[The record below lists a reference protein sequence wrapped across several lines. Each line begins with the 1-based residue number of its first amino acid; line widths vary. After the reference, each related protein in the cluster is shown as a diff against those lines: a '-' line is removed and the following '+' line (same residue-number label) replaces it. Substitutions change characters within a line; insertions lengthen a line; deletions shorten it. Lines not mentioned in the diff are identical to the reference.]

1 MTARR
6 IYLDQT
12 HVRGHVTGIERVAL
26 DLFSPDVL
34 GDRDVRAVR
43 SAGIAGMIVAQQVG
57 LPWRAVR
64 DRDAQFLMPGFPPG
78 PLFAPMRARCTLY
91 VYDTFLL
98 TRPQDLNWKSRLY
111 MVPGFRLA
119 MRWGRRF
126 LAISR
131 TTGEALRRVCAA
143 DAMVALLRPAVRDVF
158 GLAGLPGPAACRPGE
173 PLRMLAI
180 GTIEPRKGYAASV
193 ELAAAL
199 IRAGVPAEL
208 HIVGRVGWGRH
219 AFLDDPPPF
228 LTCHGYVDDAAL
240 RSLAA
245 RSHLL
250 LSTSRAEGLGL
261 PLLEIQHGGLP
272 VVAPQG
278 AVFREVLGE
287 SGLLIRPDD
296 PARAAADVADWLRS
310 GRYGASAAAARGN
323 VARWNGLA
331 ERDAEYFRAYLDHG
345 PSAYGPEH
353 LIPVPSL
360 ASKTSSP

>member
-1 MTARR
+1 MTTGP

-34 GDRDVRAVR
+34 GGRDVRPVR
-43 SAGIAGMIVAQQVG
+43 SAGLAGMVAAQQFG
-57 LPWRAVR
+57 LPWRAVA
-64 DRDAQFLMPGFPPG
+64 DRRAQFLMPGFPPG

-126 LAISR
+126 LVISR
-131 TTGEALRRVCAA
+131 TTGEALRRVCAQ

-158 GLAGLPGPAACRPGE
+158 GLAGLPGPAAYSPGE

-180 GTIEPRKGYAASV
+180 GTIEPRKDYAAAV

-199 IRAGVPAEL
+199 IRGGVPAEL
-208 HIVGRVGWGRH
+208 HVVGRVGWGRH
-219 AFLDDPPPF
+219 PFLDDPPPF
-228 LTCHGYVDDAAL
+228 LTRHGYVDDARL
-240 RSLAA
+240 RDLAA
-245 RSHLL
+245 GSHLL
-250 LSTSRAEGLGL
+250 LSTSKAEGLGL

-278 AVFREVLGE
+278 AVFREVLGGT
-287 SGLLIRPDD
+287 GLLIRPEE
-296 PARAAADVADWLRS
+296 PARAAAHVADWLRS
-310 GRYGASAAAARGN
+310 GGHGASAAAARGN

-331 ERDAEYFRAYLDHG
+331 ERDAEAFRAYLDHG
-345 PSAYGPEH
+345 PPAYGPEH
-353 LIPVPSL
+353 LIPAAAPAAKS
-360 ASKTSSP
+360 